1 MVRSRGSTLAATDR
15 MTVVVARPTE
25 PNNLNLNPT
34 DSAWPS
40 RALATA
46 LPLLKEVSLMEQYN
60 EELKAHLMATDQQF
74 RTLAEE
80 HSRFHKQ
87 LEEIEAKAHLTLEDE
102 AEEIRLKKQ
111 KLRLKDEMNALL
123 ARHRA
128 QQVA

>member
-1 MVRSRGSTLAATDR
+1 MPAVNDR
-15 MTVVVARPTE
+15 MTVVFARPTE
-25 PNNLNLNPT
+25 PNNPFPI

-40 RALATA
+40 RALNDGASTID
-46 LPLLKEVSLMEQYN
+46 KGEVSLMEQHN

-80 HSRFHKQ
+80 HTRFHKQ
-87 LEEIEAKAHLTLEDE
+87 LEALEAKAHLTLDDE

-111 KLRLKDEMNALL
+111 KLRLKDEMNAIM
-123 ARHRA
+123 ARSRA

>member
-1 MVRSRGSTLAATDR
+1 
-15 MTVVVARPTE
+15 
-25 PNNLNLNPT
+25 
-34 DSAWPS
+34 
-40 RALATA
+40 
-46 LPLLKEVSLMEQYN
+46 MEQHN

-74 RTLAEE
+74 RTLAEQ

-111 KLRLKDEMNALL
+111 KLRLKDEMNAIL
-123 ARHRA
+123 ARNRA